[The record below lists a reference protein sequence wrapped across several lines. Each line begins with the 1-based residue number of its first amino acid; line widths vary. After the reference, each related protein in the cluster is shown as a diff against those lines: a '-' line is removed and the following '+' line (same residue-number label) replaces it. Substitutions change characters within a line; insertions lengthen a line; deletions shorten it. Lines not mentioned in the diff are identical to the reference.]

1 MKKDFSTVKN
11 IILLIASALTL
22 VAVTF
27 AWYAVNERGALS
39 ILSNKVN
46 GSTLSVVYNESDD
59 DGVTYDTLTSDLNMD
74 NMYEGKTKYYRIDV
88 KTFPDVPIRIIM
100 SFDGLSS
107 SNTMLPYV
115 YFDYKVVCNGNGEV
129 LASGTGLKM
138 SDYISSN
145 VFAQDVSS
153 LQVGGN
159 NDYSVFY
166 NVYVVTGEEEVS
178 GTASLGEVRIL
189 GQQIS

>member
-27 AWYAVNERGALS
+27 AWYAVNERGVLS

-59 DGVTYDTLTSDLNMD
+59 GVTYKTLTSDLNMD

-88 KTFPDVPIRIIM
+88 KTFPDVPIKIIM
-100 SFDGLSS
+100 SFDGLSA
-107 SNTMLPYV
+107 SNTMLSYV
-115 YFDYKVVCNGNGEV
+115 YFDYKVVCNGNGEI
-129 LASGTGLKM
+129 LANETGLKM
-138 SDYISSN
+138 SNYISNN
-145 VFAQDVSS
+145 VFAVDVSS

-166 NVYVVTGEEEVS
+166 NVYVVTGGESVS
-178 GTASLGEVRIL
+178 GTASLGEVRLL

>member
-59 DGVTYDTLTSDLNMD
+59 GVTYKTLTSDLDMD

-88 KTFPDVPIRIIM
+88 KTFPDVPIKIIM
-100 SFDGLSS
+100 NFEGLSS
-107 SNTMLPYV
+107 TNTMLPYV
-115 YFDYKVVCNGNGEV
+115 YFDYKVVCKGNNEI
-129 LASGTGLKM
+129 LANETGLKM
-138 SDYISSN
+138 SSYISGNN
-145 VFAQDVSS
+145 VFAVDVSS

-159 NDYSVFY
+159 NDYSVYY
-166 NVYVVTGEEEVS
+166 NVYVVTGGESVS
-178 GTASLGEVRIL
+178 GTASLGEVIIT

>member
-27 AWYAVNERGALS
+27 AWYAVNERGVLS

-59 DGVTYDTLTSDLNMD
+59 GVTYKTLTSDLNMD

-88 KTFPDVPIRIIM
+88 KTFPDVPIKIIM
-100 SFDGLSS
+100 SFDGLSA
-107 SNTMLPYV
+107 SNTMLSYV
-115 YFDYKVVCNGNGEV
+115 YFDYKVVCNGNGEI
-129 LASGTGLKM
+129 LANETGIKM
-138 SDYISSN
+138 SDYISGN
-145 VFAQDVSS
+145 VFAVDVSS

-166 NVYVVTGEEEVS
+166 NVYVVTGGESVS
-178 GTASLGEVRIL
+178 GTASLGEVRLL

>member
-46 GSTLSVVYNESDD
+46 GSTLSVDYYESD
-59 DGVTYDTLTSDLNMD
+59 DGVTYKTLTSDLNMD

-88 KTFPDVPIRIIM
+88 KTFPDVPIKIIM
-100 SFDGLSS
+100 SFDGLSA
-107 SNTMLPYV
+107 SNTMLSYV
-115 YFDYKVVCNGNGEV
+115 YFDYKVVCNGNGEI
-129 LASGTGLKM
+129 LANETGLKM
-138 SDYISSN
+138 SNYISNN
-145 VFAQDVSS
+145 VFAVDVSS

-166 NVYVVTGEEEVS
+166 NVYVITGGESVS
-178 GTASLGEVRIL
+178 GTASLGEVRLL

>member
-27 AWYAVNERGALS
+27 AWYAVNERGVLS
-39 ILSNKVN
+39 ILSNKVS

-59 DGVTYDTLTSDLNMD
+59 GVTYNTLTSDLNMD

-88 KTFPDVPIRIIM
+88 KTFPDVPIKIIM
-100 SFDGLSS
+100 SFDGLSA
-107 SNTMLPYV
+107 SNTMLSYV
-115 YFDYKVVCNGNGEV
+115 YFDYKVVCNGNGEI
-129 LASGTGLKM
+129 LANETGLKM
-138 SDYISSN
+138 SNYISNN
-145 VFAQDVSS
+145 VFAVDVSS

-166 NVYVVTGEEEVS
+166 NVYVITGGESVS
-178 GTASLGEVRIL
+178 GTASLGEVRPL

>member
-59 DGVTYDTLTSDLNMD
+59 GVTYNTLTSDLNMD
-74 NMYEGKTKYYRIDV
+74 NMYEGKKKYYRIDV

-115 YFDYKVVCNGNGEV
+115 YFDYRVVCNGNSEV
-129 LASGTGLKM
+129 LASGTGMKM

-166 NVYVVTGEEEVS
+166 DVYVVTGGEEVS

>member
-59 DGVTYDTLTSDLNMD
+59 GVTYKTLTSDLNMD

-88 KTFPDVPIRIIM
+88 KTFPDVPIKIIM
-100 SFDGLSS
+100 SFDGLSA
-107 SNTMLPYV
+107 SNTMLSYV
-115 YFDYKVVCNGNGEV
+115 YFDYKVVCNGNGEI
-129 LASGTGLKM
+129 LANETGLKM
-138 SDYISSN
+138 SNYISNN
-145 VFAQDVSS
+145 VFAVDVSS

-166 NVYVVTGEEEVS
+166 NVYVVTGGESVS
-178 GTASLGEVRIL
+178 GTASLGEVRLL

>member
-59 DGVTYDTLTSDLNMD
+59 GVTYNTLTSDLNMD

-88 KTFPDVPIRIIM
+88 KTFPDVPIKIIM
-100 SFDGLSS
+100 SFDGLSA

-115 YFDYKVVCNGNGEV
+115 YFDYKVVCNGNGEI
-129 LASGTGLKM
+129 LANETGLKM
-138 SDYISSN
+138 SNYISNN
-145 VFAQDVSS
+145 VFAVDVSS

-166 NVYVVTGEEEVS
+166 NVYVVTGGESVS
-178 GTASLGEVRIL
+178 GTASLGEVRLL

>member
-59 DGVTYDTLTSDLNMD
+59 GFNYNTLTSDLNMD
-74 NMYEGKTKYYRIDV
+74 NMYQGKTKYYRIDV

-115 YFDYKVVCNGNGEV
+115 YFDYKVVCNGNSEV

-166 NVYVVTGEEEVS
+166 NVYVVTGGEEVS

>member
-59 DGVTYDTLTSDLNMD
+59 GVTYKTLTSDLNMD

-88 KTFPDVPIRIIM
+88 KTFPDVPIKIIM
-100 SFDGLSS
+100 SFDGLSA
-107 SNTMLPYV
+107 SNTMLSYV
-115 YFDYKVVCNGNGEV
+115 SF
-129 LASGTGLKM
+129 
-138 SDYISSN
+138 
-145 VFAQDVSS
+145 VF
-153 LQVGGN
+153 
-159 NDYSVFY
+159 
-166 NVYVVTGEEEVS
+166 
-178 GTASLGEVRIL
+178 
-189 GQQIS
+189 